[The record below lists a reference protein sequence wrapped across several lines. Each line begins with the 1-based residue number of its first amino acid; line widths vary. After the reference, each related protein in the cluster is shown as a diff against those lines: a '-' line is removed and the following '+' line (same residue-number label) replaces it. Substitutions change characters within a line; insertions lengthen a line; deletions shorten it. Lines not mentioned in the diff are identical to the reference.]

1 MLGVIL
7 MRFLFCSLET
17 PGFLFPAIAVALELK
32 ARGHEVSFVAD
43 AKCCALLAS
52 QGLARVE
59 RGSRDGE
66 SFQVAFWAKPTSIAI
81 QVKHVEY
88 ALESFCADAL
98 VGQALTLG
106 PILAAQK
113 HKIPLGLL
121 GFCTYLWPYDEAPDL
136 GRAWSESGARACWR
150 HNDMVRILNEA
161 RALFRLPSYEGDCRE
176 TPLLGDLFMVRSVSE
191 LEANI
196 ARLPPRVHLVGS
208 CLWEPT
214 EISPE
219 VDNWLEVAKYS
230 EKPVIYVQH
239 GRFFHVPSF
248 WPSLAEALKGLDCR
262 IAASSGRLDSE
273 VSPVPEGALIREH
286 LPQSKVLRQA
296 SAVVASANTTAVLGA
311 LEAGVPSL
319 LIPGGGEQPDVA
331 ELAERAGVA
340 KCIPAQEVTPVL
352 VREALQEVLTN
363 RSYRQSAEIYRSAF
377 SKVNGAALSA
387 DLLERLAITK
397 DPVLRP
403 QENLQELRRAV
414 SS

>member
-150 HNDMVRILNEA
+150 HNDMVKFSTRRGHFSA
-161 RALFRLPSYEGDCRE
+161 F
-176 TPLLGDLFMVRSVSE
+176 LLTKVIVERRRCW
-191 LEANI
+191 AI
-196 ARLPPRVHLVGS
+196 
-208 CLWEPT
+208 CLWFGVCL
-214 EISPE
+214 S
-219 VDNWLEVAKYS
+219 W
-230 EKPVIYVQH
+230 KPI
-239 GRFFHVPSF
+239 
-248 WPSLAEALKGLDCR
+248 
-262 IAASSGRLDSE
+262 
-273 VSPVPEGALIREH
+273 
-286 LPQSKVLRQA
+286 
-296 SAVVASANTTAVLGA
+296 
-311 LEAGVPSL
+311 
-319 LIPGGGEQPDVA
+319 
-331 ELAERAGVA
+331 
-340 KCIPAQEVTPVL
+340 
-352 VREALQEVLTN
+352 
-363 RSYRQSAEIYRSAF
+363 
-377 SKVNGAALSA
+377 
-387 DLLERLAITK
+387 
-397 DPVLRP
+397 
-403 QENLQELRRAV
+403 
-414 SS
+414 